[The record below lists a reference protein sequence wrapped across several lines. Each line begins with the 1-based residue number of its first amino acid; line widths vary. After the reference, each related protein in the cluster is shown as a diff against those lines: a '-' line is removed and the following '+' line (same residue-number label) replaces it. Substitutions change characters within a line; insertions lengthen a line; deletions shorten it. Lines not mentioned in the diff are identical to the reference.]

1 MFKNYLITAYK
12 VLLRR
17 KFFSFVNLFGVALT
31 LAVLT
36 LVVAMLD
43 NYLHPRGAEK
53 NSARFLEVSQLM
65 LQSEDG
71 RSNWS
76 DSPGFRFMQEYVLPM
91 QTPAMISIFS
101 GKRPGTSFVDGQ
113 KHILALKRTDGNY
126 WKILEF
132 DFIEGEPLSAE
143 DNQLGRFVAVINRNT
158 RDQLFGGLSA
168 LNKTLKVNG
177 QSFEIIGVV
186 ENEAELSSHAFSDIW
201 VPISTDPSST
211 YRTQMMSGFNA
222 LLLAD
227 AKTDLDEIK
236 KEYRAVLDSF
246 EYEDPTQFA
255 VAIGGADTK
264 LDAIARE
271 VSNGY
276 NEYESGAGKLLAILA
291 AGMLV
296 FMLLPTINL
305 VNLNTSRILERASE
319 IGVRK
324 AFGASSLTLVWQF
337 IVENL
342 VLTVLGGLVG
352 FALAWILLDFVAVS
366 GLIKYANLQLNYRIF
381 GASLL
386 LIGFFG
392 VLSGAYP
399 AWRMSRMRPVDA
411 LRGI

>member
-43 NYLHPRGAEK
+43 NYLNPRGAEK
-53 NSARFLEVSQLM
+53 NSGRFLEVSQLV
-65 LQSEDG
+65 LESEDG

-76 DSPGFRFMQEYVLPM
+76 DNPGFRFMQEYVLPM
-91 QTPAMISIFS
+91 QTPSVISIYS
-101 GKRPGTSFVDGQ
+101 GGVTGISFVDGQ
-113 KHILALKRTDGNY
+113 KYSLALKRTDGNY

-132 DFIEGEPLSAE
+132 DFIEGGALTAE
-143 DNQLGRFVAVINRNT
+143 DDELGRFVAVINRNT
-158 RDQLFGGLSA
+158 RDQIFGEGDVVGES
-168 LNKTLKVNG
+168 LKVNG

-186 ENEAELSSHAFSDIW
+186 ENEAELSSHAYSDVW

-211 YRTQMMSGFNA
+211 YRSQMMSGFNA
-222 LLLAD
+222 LLMAD
-227 AKTDLDEIK
+227 SSAGLDDIKT
-236 KEYRAVLDSF
+236 EYRAALDSF

-264 LDAIARE
+264 LEAFARE
-271 VSNGY
+271 VSN
-276 NEYESGAGKLLAILA
+276 NWNQYESGAGKMIGMLI

-342 VLTVLGGLVG
+342 VLTVLGGLAG

-366 GLIKYANLQLNYRIF
+366 GLIKYANLELNYRIF
-381 GASLL
+381 IASLL

-392 VLSGAYP
+392 ILSGAYP

-411 LRGI
+411 LRGA